1 MRLLSSA
8 RVRSAGPDDAG
19 QLAALCQAHAE
30 FERLDFDSHGFAP
43 RLAAALSCGALH
55 AWLALDGAQ
64 AVGYATASPVFST
77 LQAAH
82 YMHMDC
88 LYLAPDWRGQGLGRA
103 LMQAVR
109 DHAQAQGCT
118 QLQWQTPDWNH
129 AAIGFYRRVGA
140 RDLPKQRFSLALPD
154 DEDKS

>member
-1 MRLLSSA
+1 MRLLSFA
-8 RVRSAGPDDAG
+8 RVRSAGPDDAE

-30 FERLDFDSHGFAP
+30 FERLDFDAHGFAQ

-88 LYLAPDWRGQGLGRA
+88 LYLMPEFRGQGLGGV

-109 DHAQAQGCT
+109 DHAQAQGCQ

-129 AAIGFYRRVGA
+129 GAIDFYHRAGA
-140 RDLPKQRFSLALPD
+140 LGLPKQRFSLALPD

>member
-1 MRLLSSA
+1 MLNSA
-8 RVRSAGPDDAG
+8 RVRSAGPDDAE
-19 QLAALCQAHAE
+19 QLTVLCRAHAE
-30 FERLDFDSHGFAP
+30 FERLDFGAHGFAQ
-43 RLAAALSCGALH
+43 RLAAALSRAELH

-64 AVGYATASPVFST
+64 AVGYASASRVFST

-88 LYLAPDWRGQGLGRA
+88 LYLAPAWRCQGLGRA

-109 DHAQAQGCT
+109 DHAQVQGCT

-129 AAIGFYRRVGA
+129 AAIGFYRRAGA
-140 RDLPKQRFSLALPD
+140 IGLPKQRFSLALPD
-154 DEDKS
+154 YEGLR